1 MRPQAHLASGLL
13 YWSASDAP
21 LWELPVDAL
30 AANLPDFDRDVAK
43 RFGVKGRR
51 HHVWPSH
58 SFVFWIGPTLVAL
71 HASAKTQRPVAA
83 VWTHLLLDTYADGLA
98 WLWPVYREKIGLF
111 RKPPEIH
118 DDGWN
123 TPAPLSSELG
133 KIELA
138 MWLAVAATSVR
149 RLAGSGAGRARTSR
163 SRRRRRPGLPRL
175 AVR

>member
-1 MRPQAHLASGLL
+1 MRPQAHLASGVLF
-13 YWSASDAP
+13 WSASDAP

-43 RFGVKGRR
+43 RLGVKGRR

-58 SFVFWIGPTLVAL
+58 SFVFWAVPSAIAL
-71 HASAKTQRPVAA
+71 KASAKAQRPVAA

-98 WLWPVYREKIGLF
+98 WLWPVHKEKIGLF
-111 RKPPEIH
+111 RKPEFIH

-123 TPAPLSSELG
+123 TPAPLTTELG

-138 MWLAVAATSVR
+138 MWLAVTATALR
-149 RLAGSGAGRARTSR
+149 RLAGSGAGRARSSR
-163 SRRRRRPGLPRL
+163 SRRRPRPGLPRL